1 MLAQAGLQPV
11 SRVSFGQSA
20 EISNRTTCSRQV
32 DMQKC
37 VYPNDGK
44 QDLQMG
50 MCVQEF
56 LHGTAKRWHAC
67 QDSNRTFLGLFEI
80 TSLCQDELIPLY
92 VILRR

>member
-1 MLAQAGLQPV
+1 MHAQAGLQLV

-20 EISNRTTCSRQV
+20 DISTCTTCNRQV

-50 MCVQEF
+50 MCVQKF

-67 QDSNRTFLGLFEI
+67 RDSNQTFLGLFDMVL
-80 TSLCQDELIPLY
+80 LCQDELIPLY